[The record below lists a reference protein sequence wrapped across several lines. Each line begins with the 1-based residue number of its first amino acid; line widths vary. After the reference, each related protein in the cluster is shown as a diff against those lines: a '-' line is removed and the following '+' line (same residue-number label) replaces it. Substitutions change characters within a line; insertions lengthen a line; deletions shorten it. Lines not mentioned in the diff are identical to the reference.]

1 MLACFHLPHSD
12 MFSNRKAIIHLA
24 CSVWGVL
31 AVCTACTAQE
41 PVRFDTEVM
50 AVLSRAGC
58 NAGACHGNL
67 NGKNGFKLSL
77 RGQDPAADY
86 LALSR
91 DMLGRRVDIEHPE
104 QSLLLLKATASIPHE
119 GGKRF
124 RTDSLEYRILSNWIA
139 EGMRRDRAG
148 LPTPVALLVTPTDKV
163 VLDPAERVRLQVVA
177 RFSDGSTRDV
187 TRLSAFDI
195 STTLLTLTPEAEVQS
210 NQCGETTVLVR
221 YVNLR
226 KAVTLTYV
234 PPHADLPWP
243 NLRTA
248 NFIDELVFQ
257 KLRSLHL
264 TPSPLCDD
272 GVFLRRAF
280 LDLLGVLPS
289 VAETKAFLADHASDK
304 RARLIDSLLKR
315 SEFDD
320 FWALKWSDILHNEE
334 KALDRKGVEVFHEW
348 IRQAIAENKPL
359 NEFARE
365 VIAGRGS
372 SYAQPAGSFYR
383 ALREPSSRAEAA
395 AQVFLGVRLQCAR
408 CHNHPYDQWTQT
420 DYHSWTAFFTR
431 VQYRVVENNRR
442 DKFDKHEFDG
452 EQIVWQDRSSEWKD
466 PRTGADLAPKFLGE
480 DTQPFGKQDDRLRVL
495 ADWIAQPDNP
505 YFARAQANRI
515 WFHLVGRGLVEP
527 NDDFRASNPPTNPA
541 LLEALAHELAGS
553 QFDLRHLIRTIM
565 LSSAYQLSAAPNAT
579 NRDDETNFSHAL
591 VRSLPAEVLFDALG
605 QASGAR
611 VRFRDKPAD
620 MRATQLAGVQSSAA
634 RKPGPADQFLQ
645 RFGKP
650 ERLLSCDCERS
661 DDVTLS
667 QAFQLITG
675 ETINKAASQGAR
687 KLSDQLQKGRSID
700 SVIEDCYLAAL
711 CRHPTS
717 AERAAI
723 ESMLHLPGKQR
734 EALEDLLAA
743 LLASKE
749 FLLRR

>member
-1 MLACFHLPHSD
+1 
-12 MFSNRKAIIHLA
+12 MFSNCKALTHLV
-24 CSVWGVL
+24 CSVWVVL
-31 AVCTACTAQE
+31 SVCATCCATE
-41 PVRFDTEVM
+41 PVSFDTEVM

-77 RGQDPAADY
+77 RGQDAAADY

-91 DMLGRRVDIEHPE
+91 DMQGRRVNLEHPE
-104 QSLLLLKATASIPHE
+104 KSLLLLKATASIPHE

-124 RTDSLEYRILSNWIA
+124 RADSLEYRILSNWIA

-148 LPTPVALLVTPTDKV
+148 LPAPVALEVTPTDRV

-177 RFSDGSTRDV
+177 RFSDGTTRDV

-195 STTLLTLTPEAEVQS
+195 STTLLTLSPDAEVHS
-210 NQCGETTVLVR
+210 EQCGETTILVR
-221 YVNLR
+221 YLQLR
-226 KAVTLTYV
+226 KAVTLAYV
-234 PPHADLPWP
+234 PPHVDLRWP
-243 NLRTA
+243 SLRA
-248 NFIDELVFQ
+248 VNFIDDLVFQ

-272 GVFLRRAF
+272 GVFLRRAY

-289 VAETKAFLADHASDK
+289 VAETRAFLGDPGSDK
-304 RARLIDSLLKR
+304 RARLIDALLQR
-315 SEFDD
+315 PEFAD

-348 IRQAIAENKPL
+348 IRQAIAENEPL

-383 ALREPSSRAEAA
+383 ALREPTTRAEAA

-431 VQYRVVENNRR
+431 VQYRIVENKRR
-442 DKFDKHEFDG
+442 DRFDKHEFDG
-452 EQIVWQDRSSEWKD
+452 EQIVWQDRTSEWKD
-466 PRTGADLAPKFLGE
+466 PRTGSDLAPKFLGE
-480 DTQPFGKQDDRLRVL
+480 ATQPLGSHDDRLLVL
-495 ADWIAQPDNP
+495 ADWIARPDNP
-505 YFARAQANRI
+505 FFARAQANRI
-515 WFHLVGRGLVEP
+515 WFHLMGRGLVEP
-527 NDDFRASNPPTNPA
+527 NDDFRASNPSTNPA
-541 LLEALAHELAGS
+541 LLEALTHELAGH

-565 LSSAYQLSAAPNAT
+565 LSTAYQLSAAPNAT
-579 NRDDETNFSHAL
+579 NRDDEANFSHAL

-605 QASGAR
+605 QAAGAR
-611 VRFRDKPAD
+611 ARFRDKPAD

-675 ETINKAASQGAR
+675 ETINKAATQGGR
-687 KLSDQLQKGRSID
+687 RLSEQLRAGRSLD
-700 SVIEDCYLAAL
+700 SVIDDCFLAAL
-711 CRHPTS
+711 CRHPTT
-717 AERAAI
+717 AERTATKATLRI
-723 ESMLHLPGKQR
+723 PGKER
-734 EALEDLLAA
+734 EGFEDLLAA
-743 LLASKE
+743 LLSSKE
-749 FLLRR
+749 FLLRH

>member
-1 MLACFHLPHSD
+1 
-12 MFSNRKAIIHLA
+12 MFSNCKALIPLV
-24 CSVWGVL
+24 CSVWMVLGVC
-31 AVCTACTAQE
+31 ATCHASE

-77 RGQDPAADY
+77 RGQDAAADY

-91 DMLGRRVDIEHPE
+91 DMLGRRVNLEHPE
-104 QSLLLLKATASIPHE
+104 ESLLLLKATASIPHE

-124 RTDSLEYRILSNWIA
+124 RTDSLEYRILFNWIA
-139 EGMRRDRAG
+139 DGMRRDRAG
-148 LPTPVALLVTPTDKV
+148 LPTPVALEATPTDRV
-163 VLDPAERVRLQVVA
+163 VLNPAERVRLQVVA
-177 RFSDGSTRDV
+177 RFSDGTTRDV

-195 STTLLTLTPEAEVQS
+195 STTLLTLSPDAEVHS
-210 NQCGETTVLVR
+210 EQCGETTILVR
-221 YVNLR
+221 YLHLR
-226 KAVTLTYV
+226 KAVTLAYV

-243 NLRTA
+243 GLRAA
-248 NFIDELVFQ
+248 NFIDDLVFQ
-257 KLRSLHL
+257 KLRALHL

-272 GVFLRRAF
+272 GVFVRRAY

-289 VAETKAFLADHASDK
+289 VAETRAFLGDPSSDK
-304 RARLIDSLLKR
+304 RARLIDALLKR
-315 SEFDD
+315 PEFAD

-383 ALREPSSRAEAA
+383 ALREPPARAEAA

-431 VQYRVVENNRR
+431 VQYRIVENNRR
-442 DKFDKHEFDG
+442 DRLDKHEFDG
-452 EQIVWQDRSSEWKD
+452 EQIVWQDRTSEWKD
-466 PRTGADLAPKFLGE
+466 PRTGSNLAPKFLGE
-480 DTQPFGKQDDRLRVL
+480 ETPAFGKHDDRLLVL
-495 ADWIAQPDNP
+495 ADWIARPNNP
-505 YFARAQANRI
+505 FFARAQANRI
-515 WFHLVGRGLVEP
+515 WSHLMGRGLVEP

-541 LLEALAHELAGS
+541 LLEALAHELSAHR
-553 QFDLRHLIRTIM
+553 FDLRHLIRTIM
-565 LSSAYQLSAAPNAT
+565 LSTAYQLSAAPNAT

-620 MRATQLAGVQSSAA
+620 MRATQLPGVQSSAA

-650 ERLLSCDCERS
+650 ERLLNCDCERS

-675 ETINKAASQGAR
+675 ETINKAATQGAK
-687 KLSDQLQKGRSID
+687 KLSDQMQKGRSID
-700 SVIEDCYLAAL
+700 SVIDDCYLAAL
-711 CRHPTS
+711 CRYPTT
-717 AERAAI
+717 AERTATEATLRI
-723 ESMLHLPGKQR
+723 PGKER
-734 EALEDLLAA
+734 EGFEDLLAA
-743 LLASKE
+743 LLSSKE
-749 FLLRR
+749 FLLRH